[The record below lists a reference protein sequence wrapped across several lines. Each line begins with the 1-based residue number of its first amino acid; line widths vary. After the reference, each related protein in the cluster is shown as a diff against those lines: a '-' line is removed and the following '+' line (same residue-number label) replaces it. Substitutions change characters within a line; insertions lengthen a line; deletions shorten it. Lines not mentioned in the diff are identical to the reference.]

1 MASVFD
7 LPSTRPVRSFGG
19 TPVDRWQGAARS
31 GFTMVELM
39 IVLAIVGVIAAY
51 AVPAYQ
57 DYVAR
62 SRVGEGLMLAASAR
76 LTVAD
81 NASNGVP
88 FDRGYSAP
96 AATRNVESM
105 SIDPATGE
113 IEIQYTQRV
122 ASADANRLV
131 LIPSSSGDAQS
142 DAGGAGGSGGSGGG
156 KGASARGA
164 GARSALCSGVLPAG
178 SVNWECFAG
187 GKAQSSF
194 DEPGPLPGTPATLP
208 ARLAPAECRS

>member
-1 MASVFD
+1 
-7 LPSTRPVRSFGG
+7 
-19 TPVDRWQGAARS
+19 
-31 GFTMVELM
+31 MVELM

-76 LTVAD
+76 LSVAD

-96 AATRNVESM
+96 ASTRNVEAL

-113 IEIQYTQRV
+113 IEIRYTQRV
-122 ASADANRLV
+122 ASANANRLK
-131 LIPSSSGDAQS
+131 LIPSSTADASGES
-142 DAGGAGGSGGSGGG
+142 GANGV
-156 KGASARGA
+156 SARGTD
-164 GARSALCSGVLPAG
+164 ARTALRAGVLPAG
-178 SVNWECFAG
+178 SVNWECFSA
-187 GKAQSSF
+187 GKAQSAF
-194 DEPGPLPGTPATLP
+194 DAPGPLPGTPATLP
-208 ARLAPAECRS
+208 ARLAPAECRG

>member
-1 MASVFD
+1 MVSVFYTS
-7 LPSTRPVRSFGG
+7 STRAQRHS
-19 TPVDRWQGAARS
+19 GAARS

-76 LTVAD
+76 LAVAD

-88 FDRGYSAP
+88 FDRGYASP

-113 IEIQYTQRV
+113 IEIRYTPRV
-122 ASADANRLV
+122 ASASANRLLLV
-131 LIPSSSGDAQS
+131 PSSSADSPADAS
-142 DAGGAGGSGGSGGG
+142 GAGGSGGRGS
-156 KGASARGA
+156 ASTRGA
-164 GARSALCSGVLPAG
+164 GTRTALRSGVLPAG
-178 SVNWECFAG
+178 SVNWECFAA

-194 DEPGPLPGTPATLP
+194 AEPGPLPGKPAALP
-208 ARLAPAECRS
+208 ARLAPAECRA

>member
-1 MASVFD
+1 
-7 LPSTRPVRSFGG
+7 
-19 TPVDRWQGAARS
+19 
-31 GFTMVELM
+31 MVELM

-76 LTVAD
+76 LAVAD

-96 AATRNVESM
+96 AATRNVESLN
-105 SIDPATGE
+105 IDPATGE
-113 IEIQYTQRV
+113 IEIRYTQRV
-122 ASADANRLV
+122 ASADANRLTMV
-131 LIPSSSGDAQS
+131 PSSSGDTQ
-142 DAGGAGGSGGSGGG
+142 GGSGGAGRGAGG
-156 KGASARGA
+156 GASAKGA
-164 GARSALCSGVLPAG
+164 GARAALRSGVLPAG
-178 SVNWECFAG
+178 SVNWECFAA
-187 GKAQSSF
+187 GKAQSFF

-208 ARLAPAECRS
+208 ARLAPAECRA

>member
-1 MASVFD
+1 M
-7 LPSTRPVRSFGG
+7 PSTRQARSSGG
-19 TPVDRWQGAARS
+19 TSADRWPGAARS

-81 NASNGVP
+81 NASNGAP

-105 SIDPATGE
+105 HIDPSSGE
-113 IEIQYTQRV
+113 IEIRYTQRV
-122 ASADANRLV
+122 ASADANLLKLV
-131 LIPSSSGDAQS
+131 PSSSGDPQG
-142 DAGGAGGSGGSGGG
+142 DAGGTGGSGGAVSG
-156 KGASARGA
+156 AAAQGA
-164 GARSALCSGVLPAG
+164 GARTALRSGVLPVG

-194 DEPGPLPGTPATLP
+194 DQPGPSPGTPATLP
-208 ARLAPAECRS
+208 TRLAPAECRA

>member
-1 MASVFD
+1 MASWFRMS
-7 LPSTRPVRSFGG
+7 STGPGRSFAG
-19 TPVDRWQGAARS
+19 TPSQRWPDVARS

-76 LTVAD
+76 LAVAD
-81 NASNGVP
+81 NASNGAP

-96 AATRNVESM
+96 AATRNVESLN
-105 SIDPATGE
+105 IDPATGE
-113 IEIQYTQRV
+113 IEIWYTRRV
-122 ASADANRLV
+122 ASADANRLT
-131 LIPSSSGDAQS
+131 LKPSSSGDTQGDSGGAGR
-142 DAGGAGGSGGSGGG
+142 AGGAGG
-156 KGASARGA
+156 GASAKGA
-164 GARSALCSGVLPAG
+164 GARTALRSGVLPAG
-178 SVNWECFAG
+178 SVNWECFAA
-187 GKAQSSF
+187 GKAQSFF

-208 ARLAPAECRS
+208 ARLAPAECRA